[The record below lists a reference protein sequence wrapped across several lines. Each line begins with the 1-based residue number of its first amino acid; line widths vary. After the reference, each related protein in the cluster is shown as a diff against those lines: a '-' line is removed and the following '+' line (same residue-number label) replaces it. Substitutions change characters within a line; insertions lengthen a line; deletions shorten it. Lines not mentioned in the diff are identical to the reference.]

1 MLAECRCRLLRAF
14 GQQPRIHGRGPQKE
28 CAPSRARR
36 LRGLG
41 GLSTAALA
49 AGPRLAPD
57 DQLISS
63 PENEIVRRIRR
74 LAQRREPG
82 LVLLE
87 GPRVLA
93 EAEAA
98 GLQLEL
104 VAVREGDEFDAR
116 SKKRVILSRGVFR
129 AVSQTVTPQGVIAIA
144 RVEEAD
150 ARAAI
155 AAARGRRWP
164 LVVLDGVQ
172 DPGNVGA
179 ICRSAAAAGAPALAV
194 LEGSA
199 DPYGAKAVRASAGN
213 VFRLKVARASW
224 SDLEGLDGY
233 GASASGGEPLAGAPI
248 ENSGMIVLGSE
259 AHGLSRSD
267 LKLVTVHLSEGVESL
282 NVAAAAAL
290 ILFEVRRRLAA

>member
-1 MLAECRCRLLRAF
+1 LRKTTS
-14 GQQPRIHGRGPQKE
+14 P
-28 CAPSRARR
+28 
-36 LRGLG
+36 
-41 GLSTAALA
+41 
-49 AGPRLAPD
+49 
-57 DQLISS
+57 DQLITS
-63 PENEIVRRIRR
+63 PENEIVRRLRR

-98 GLQLEL
+98 GLELEL
-104 VAVREGDEFDAR
+104 IAVRDGEEFNSR
-116 SKKRVILSRGVFR
+116 SGKRVVLSTGVFR

-144 RVEEAD
+144 RIVEPD
-150 ARAAI
+150 AKTAI
-155 AAARGRRWP
+155 KAARERHWP

-179 ICRSAAAAGAPALAV
+179 ICRTAAAAGAPAVAV
-194 LEGSA
+194 LQGSA
-199 DPYGAKAVRASAGN
+199 DPYSAKAVRASAGN
-213 VFRLKVARASW
+213 VFRIKVARAAW
-224 SDLEGLDGY
+224 SDLAGLDGY
-233 GASASGGEPLAGAPI
+233 GAAATGGEPLAEAPI
-248 ENSGMIVLGSE
+248 ENAGMIVFGSE

-290 ILFEVRRRLAA
+290 ILFHVQSRLAA

>member
-1 MLAECRCRLLRAF
+1 LR
-14 GQQPRIHGRGPQKE
+14 KTT
-28 CAPSRARR
+28 S
-36 LRGLG
+36 
-41 GLSTAALA
+41 
-49 AGPRLAPD
+49 

-63 PENEIVRRIRR
+63 PENEIVRRLRR

-82 LVLLE
+82 YVLLE

-98 GLQLEL
+98 GLEFEV
-104 VAVREGDEFDAR
+104 VAVREGDEFTAR
-116 SKKRVILSRGVFR
+116 SGRHITLARGTFR
-129 AVSQTVTPQGVIAIA
+129 TVSQTVTPQGVIAIA
-144 RVEEAD
+144 KVKELD
-150 ARAAI
+150 ASAAI
-155 AAARGRRWP
+155 SAARGRHWP

-194 LEGSA
+194 LPGSA

-213 VFRLKVARASW
+213 VFRLTVARTSW
-224 SDLEGLDGY
+224 SDLAGLEGY
-233 GASASGGEPLAGAPI
+233 GAAAAGGAPLGDVPI
-248 ENSGMIVLGSE
+248 EKAGMIVLGSE
-259 AHGLSRSD
+259 THGLSRSD

-290 ILFEVRRRLAA
+290 ILFEVKRRLAA

>member
-1 MLAECRCRLLRAF
+1 L
-14 GQQPRIHGRGPQKE
+14 PKK
-28 CAPSRARR
+28 PSDR
-36 LRGLG
+36 
-41 GLSTAALA
+41 
-49 AGPRLAPD
+49 
-57 DQLISS
+57 QLISS

-82 LVLLE
+82 YVLLE
-87 GPRVLA
+87 GPRVVA

-98 GLQLEL
+98 GLELEV
-104 VAVREGDEFDAR
+104 VAVREGDEFTTRTGRHITLA
-116 SKKRVILSRGVFR
+116 RGVFR

-144 RVEEAD
+144 KLEEQD
-150 ARAAI
+150 PAAVV
-155 AAARGRRWP
+155 AAARRRQWP

-179 ICRSAAAAGAPALAV
+179 ICRTAAAAGAPALAV

-213 VFRLKVARASW
+213 VFRLSIARASW
-224 SDLEGLDGY
+224 GDLAGLEGF
-233 GASASGGEPLAGAPI
+233 GAAASGGAALGDVPI
-248 ENSGMIVLGSE
+248 EKAGMIVLGSE

-267 LKLVTVHLSEGVESL
+267 LKLITIHLSEGVESL

-290 ILFEVRRRLAA
+290 ILFEVKRRLAA

>member
-1 MLAECRCRLLRAF
+1 LR
-14 GQQPRIHGRGPQKE
+14 KTT
-28 CAPSRARR
+28 S
-36 LRGLG
+36 
-41 GLSTAALA
+41 
-49 AGPRLAPD
+49 

-63 PENEIVRRIRR
+63 PENEIVRRLRR

-98 GLQLEL
+98 GLEFEL
-104 VAVREGDEFDAR
+104 VAVREGDEFTAR
-116 SKKRVILSRGVFR
+116 SGRHVILSRGVFR

-144 RVEEAD
+144 KLHESD
-150 ARAAI
+150 AKAAL
-155 AAARGRRWP
+155 AAARERRWP

-194 LEGSA
+194 LQGSA

-213 VFRLKVARASW
+213 VFRLTVARAGW
-224 SDLEGLDGY
+224 SDLAGLDGY
-233 GASASGGEPLAGAPI
+233 GAAASGGAPIADAPI
-248 ENSGMIVLGSE
+248 ERAGMIVLGSE
-259 AHGLSRSD
+259 THGLSRSD